1 MPKTKTKGLARVQ
14 ELYENRDMRAKELKA
29 EGKKVMGYMCCLA
42 PLEIMSA
49 ADIVPIRILGNVKE
63 PVTRADAHLETIACP
78 YVRSCLDIALK
89 GAYDFI
95 DGLVVPHTCDNT
107 YALYAIWASGI
118 VPITPS
124 YHHYIDGPHMTF
136 PTSIEYFDVELDRF
150 RKSLEEFT
158 GKRITNQSLNKAI
171 KLYNQNRAL
180 LRELYGLRRQDP
192 PLLTGIEMTKI
203 LVACRVIPVEESN
216 ELIGEVIKEVKN
228 RRDVPTKKTRLL
240 VYGGEIDD
248 IALIELIEESGANVV
263 VDDHCLGVRSFW
275 HDVQVNTNPIHSLSV
290 RYIENVACPRTYK
303 QREQGYKRD
312 MDDRFG
318 YLLEF
323 AKEYNV
329 KGVILYIIRY
339 CDTFEL
345 DAPGVRE
352 YLQKA
357 GYPVLHIE
365 DDYSVT
371 TIGQLKTRVQAFLEM
386 IG

>member
-29 EGKKVMGYMCCLA
+29 EGKKVMGYLCCLA

-312 MDDRFG
+312 MDNRFG

-352 YLQKA
+352 YFQKA

>member
-1 MPKTKTKGLARVQ
+1 
-14 ELYENRDMRAKELKA
+14 
-29 EGKKVMGYMCCLA
+29 
-42 PLEIMSA
+42 MSA

-228 RRDVPTKKTRLL
+228 RRDVPTKTTRVL

-312 MDDRFG
+312 MDNRFG

-352 YLQKA
+352 YFQKA

>member
-1 MPKTKTKGLARVQ
+1 MSTKKSKGLARVQ
-14 ELYENRDMRAKELKA
+14 ELYENRGSRAKELRA
-29 EGKKVMGYMCCLA
+29 QGKKIIGYLCCLA
-42 PLEIMSA
+42 PLEIMTA
-49 ADIVPIRILGNVKE
+49 ANLVPIRILGSVKE
-63 PVTRADAHLETIACP
+63 PITRADAHLETIACP

-89 GAYDFI
+89 GRYDYI

-136 PTSIEYFDVELDRF
+136 PTSIEYFDVELGRF
-150 RKSLEEFT
+150 KKSLEEFT

-216 ELIGEVIKEVKN
+216 ELIGEIIKEVKN

-290 RYIENVACPRTYK
+290 RYLENVACPRTYK

-312 MDDRFG
+312 MDNRFG

-323 AKEYNV
+323 AKEYDV

>member
-1 MPKTKTKGLARVQ
+1 MPVKKMVGLDRVQ

-29 EGKKVMGYMCCLA
+29 KGRKVMGYMCCLA
-42 PLEIMSA
+42 PLEIMTA

-63 PVTRADAHLETIACP
+63 PVTRADAHIETIACP

-89 GAYDFI
+89 GRYDFI

-118 VPITPS
+118 VPITPK

-136 PTSIEYFDVELDRF
+136 PTSVEYFDIELGRF
-150 RKSLEEFT
+150 KESLEKFT
-158 GKRITNQSLNKAI
+158 GKKITNRKLNNAI
-171 KLYNQNRAL
+171 QLYNRNRAL
-180 LRELYGLRRQDP
+180 LRELYGLRKQDP
-192 PLLTGIEMTKI
+192 PLLTGTEMTKI
-203 LVACRVIPVEESN
+203 LVAIRVIPVEESN
-216 ELIGEVIKEVKN
+216 ELLAEVIAEIKK
-228 RRDVPTKKTRLL
+228 RRDIPAQKTRLL

-248 IALIELIEESGANVV
+248 TALIELIEDSGANVV

-275 HDVQVNTNPIHSLSV
+275 HDVEVNKNPIHSLGE
-290 RYIENVACPRTYK
+290 RYILNVACPRTYK
-303 QREQGYKRD
+303 QRERSYKED
-312 MDDRFG
+312 MDNRFG
-318 YLLEF
+318 YLIEF
-323 AKEYNV
+323 AKEYKV

-352 YLQKA
+352 YFQNA

-386 IG
+386 ID